1 MLNDIASYIQNNNA
15 KCSFHVFL
23 NKAES
28 DVFNE
33 EARQDLLV
41 KTRQQTQEVL
51 NTSGI
56 KVKSL
61 DFYLTT
67 IYDNSVFEAVS
78 QVLMKVLPCSQY
90 LCRLLDEL
98 CMVLVAPLRTAK
110 LKRFISST

>member
-1 MLNDIASYIQNNNA
+1 MLNDIAAYIQNNNA

-28 DVFNE
+28 DVFND

-41 KTRQQTQEVL
+41 KTRQQTQEML
-51 NTSGI
+51 STSGI

-67 IYDNSVFEAVS
+67 IYDNSVFEALS
-78 QVLMKVLPCSQY
+78 QVLMKVMPCSQY

-98 CMVLVAPLRTAK
+98 CMVRD
-110 LKRFISST
+110 S

>member
-1 MLNDIASYIQNNNA
+1 
-15 KCSFHVFL
+15 
-23 NKAES
+23 
-28 DVFNE
+28 VFNE
-33 EARQDLLV
+33 EARQELLV
-41 KTRQQTQEVL
+41 KTRAQTLDVL

-56 KVKSL
+56 KVKSI

-98 CMVLVAPLRTAK
+98 CMVAHT
-110 LKRFISST
+110 